1 MNLQD
6 PRRETI
12 RISSV
17 AANQGQEVCAMCAP
31 NNSVRIVRVRYIPD
45 SQIITS
51 AAAGFV
57 LALVNAGTAGAGATT
72 VASDTFNTA
81 ATYPAK
87 VPISLTLSSSVDVSE
102 GEVLIWKESTVG
114 TGTAR
119 ANGAVV
125 IEYIHL

>member
-1 MNLQD
+1 MNRQD

-17 AANQGQEVCAMCAP
+17 AANQGQEVCAVCAP
-31 NNSVRIVRVRYIPD
+31 SNAVRIVRVRYIPD
-45 SQIITS
+45 TQIVTS

-57 LALVNAGTAGAGATT
+57 LALVNVGTAGASATT
-72 VASDTFNTA
+72 VASGTFNTA

-87 VPISLTLSSSVDVSE
+87 VPISLALSSNRDVSA
-102 GEVLIWKESTVG
+102 GEVLTWKESTVG